1 MEFPIKSKL
10 IINIDDPILADNIY
24 RILIPEVKT
33 TKSSKISIVKNND
46 NNVILYIEA
55 KTIPGLRAILNSYL
69 RWINSCL
76 EVFSLKENIS
86 KTNKSRIAK

>member
-33 TKSSKISIVKNND
+33 TKSSKMSIVKNND

-76 EVFSLKENIS
+76 EVFSLKE
-86 KTNKSRIAK
+86 KYLQNK

>member
-76 EVFSLKENIS
+76 DVFSLKE
-86 KTNKSRIAK
+86 KYLQNK

>member
-76 EVFSLKENIS
+76 DVFSLKE
-86 KTNKSRIAK
+86 KCLQNK

>member
-55 KTIPGLRAILNSYL
+55 RTIPGLRAILNSYL

-76 EVFSLKENIS
+76 DVFSLKE
-86 KTNKSRIAK
+86 KYLQNK

>member
-1 MEFPIKSKL
+1 MIIMEFPIKSKL

-76 EVFSLKENIS
+76 DVFSLKE
-86 KTNKSRIAK
+86 KCLQNK

>member
-76 EVFSLKENIS
+76 EVFSLKE
-86 KTNKSRIAK
+86 KYLQNK